1 MTNREKN
8 DIEKINKM
16 KKQDSLVCEIVI
28 PTNSKDDVM
37 SVIYGNGGTFEIARM
52 AQSLEDIIKNLKQNF
67 PQIIPLINVLHQCSG
82 MEESYKKIEKIER
95 KGK

>member
-1 MTNREKN
+1 MTNREQN

-95 KGK
+95 KEK